1 MVAIAVVL
9 AEIAVFAAKGYGQI
23 VVVNNS
29 FFDLSAIVFAL
40 VTAILYKEYKI
51 AVTKQLL
58 VSFLKL

>member
-40 VTAILYKEYKI
+40 NVV
-51 AVTKQLL
+51 AVHIKN
-58 VSFLKL
+58 KK

>member
-1 MVAIAVVL
+1 MVAIAVVV

-40 VTAILYKEYKI
+40 NVV
-51 AVTKQLL
+51 AV
-58 VSFLKL
+58 